1 MVSCISI
8 NISNTKSAIIF
19 KISKQLTCFTVMTF
33 VPRFTA
39 LAGARIYVTIFT
51 VDIWTG
57 YWTISSIVFS
67 WKTSFEKVMLLYYS
81 LEYACFTIIWIFTDV
96 LTQGFIYQL
105 QVVIRCSMTRVTF
118 VIIKPKLYKYE
129 INYQKQE
136 NLQLLWKINIC
147 FIIIQN

>member
-19 KISKQLTCFTVMTF
+19 KISKQFTCFTVMTF

-39 LAGARIYVTIFT
+39 LAGARIYVTVFT

-67 WKTSFEKVMLLYYS
+67 WKTSFEKVMLLYFS
-81 LEYACFTIIWIFTDV
+81 LEYVCFNIIWILSDV
-96 LTQGFIYQL
+96 LTQGSICQM
-105 QVVIRCSMTRVTF
+105 QVVIKSSMTRVIF
-118 VIIKPKLYKYE
+118 VIIKPKFYKYE
-129 INYQKQE
+129 INYYQK
-136 NLQLLWKINIC
+136 
-147 FIIIQN
+147 